1 MDGPFRSFAHVSI
14 IHGLPDDDGAFKS
27 VLERMC
33 HWDTVATPQALA
45 AVAHHYGRWGFA
57 RDPARAQQL
66 LDRAAVLAQD
76 QADDD
81 FNVLAAAAML
91 WDGGDHEQGYFLTR
105 QLADRRVADAA
116 SSMYDIH
123 RGFRDNTP
131 DSYLDDVVRDQ
142 WLQRAVEEG
151 SPLAMYNMAYR
162 NIFDDELDFSRRE
175 NLDKVL
181 RLLHGAR
188 QEPRADALA
197 RLRIGVLLRDHGTE
211 QEQQEGVRAYLRPLV
226 DEDHDWRAA
235 RQRRDRA
242 GLRARARRQEESLR
256 RHRMGAARQPA
267 AA

>member
-1 MDGPFRSFAHVSI
+1 MPLGYRGYAAAGGGGPSLRPLGFRA
-14 IHGLPDDDGAFKS
+14 GPG
-27 VLERMC
+27 
-33 HWDTVATPQALA
+33 
-45 AVAHHYGRWGFA
+45 
-57 RDPARAQQL
+57 ARAAL

-131 DSYLDDVVRDQ
+131 DSYLDDAVRDQ

-162 NIFDDELDFSRRE
+162 NIFEDELDFSRRE
-175 NLDKVL
+175 PGQVL

-211 QEQQEGVRAYLRPLV
+211 QEQRKACAPICVRWWTRITT
-226 DEDHDWRAA
+226 
-235 RQRRDRA
+235 
-242 GLRARARRQEESLR
+242 GARAPAPRSRWPTR
-256 RHRMGAARQPA
+256 TGAAPGRIASPPSNGRSTPA
-267 AA
+267 GCSLTTKASTRSSRRC

>member
-1 MDGPFRSFAHVSI
+1 
-14 IHGLPDDDGAFKS
+14 
-27 VLERMC
+27 
-33 HWDTVATPQALA
+33 
-45 AVAHHYGRWGFA
+45 
-57 RDPARAQQL
+57 
-66 LDRAAVLAQD
+66 
-76 QADDD
+76 
-81 FNVLAAAAML
+81 ML

-131 DSYLDDVVRDQ
+131 DSYLDDAVRDQ

-162 NIFDDELDFSRRE
+162 NIFEDELDFSRRE

-235 RQRRDRA
+235 R
-242 GLRARARRQEESLR
+242 ARSRWPTRT
-256 RHRMGAARQPA
+256 GAAPGRIASPPSNGRSTPA
-267 AA
+267 GCSLTTKASTRSSRRC